1 MNWLRTIAPDIV
13 AMKKLLLAILSVLC
27 LLSCSRVEEAKNVV
41 AMAEAMRLGEGKIYS
56 DSTKLAETVNALKPF
71 RWIYPTDYARAN
83 YYYGRL
89 LMDSCNNEV
98 EAMRCFINASHTN
111 TKDYHLLY
119 RVYTNMGLLCYYI
132 EDYYG
137 IGFQMFKF
145 AYNQIEHTNN
155 TWSIFSAT
163 YNLAWGAAKLKSDE
177 TYQYTQQIINYCN
190 DSTIIYHSNL
200 AYAILYLNTKKYKL
214 SLHYADKYFQHYSE
228 EPFVHLIKAQ
238 AFSYLG
244 QKDSA
249 VHYAKFVTQ
258 NTTNIEKLK
267 NAYYILQYDD
277 ADNISKDSVNI
288 ISADRMDI
296 QNELDRKHQRLTKA
310 IQLLEQDLNRKPN
323 YPLIIIIAAALTA
336 FIVVTAITAKRI
348 RKKQKRLKHEQLSVE
363 ERQKKLERDALI
375 YERQRNEHLNKL
387 KTQLED
393 TCRAIRETQDLRN
406 TMKWELFDEM
416 CAVAD
421 LRLMNIATRL
431 KSFGLNEREVRLCV
445 LVMIDDFSGKEIAQ
459 NINYA
464 ESGIRSLKSKT
475 AKKIGTDSKN
485 LRHYLI
491 SIALF
496 DA

>member
-1 MNWLRTIAPDIV
+1 MRTIAPDIV
-13 AMKKLLLAILSVLC
+13 AMKKFLLTILSVLC
-27 LLSCSRVEEAKNVV
+27 LLSCSRVEEARKVV
-41 AMAEAMRLGEGKIYS
+41 AVAEAMRLGEGKIYS

-111 TKDYHLLY
+111 TKDKIKGRIYC
-119 RVYTNMGLLCYYI
+119 NMGIMSEMCDSNLLAYEMY
-132 EDYYG
+132 EKS
-137 IGFQMFKF
+137 MFIFKAANDTF
-145 AYNQIEHTNN
+145 AYYHAKNDMAIALANLKKKKECLELLNHIINESNDSDVVSLSYCHMGSLYCLLGQYDSAIWCANKALKYKENF
-155 TWSIFSAT
+155 FSAR
-163 YNLAWGAAKLKSDE
+163 
-177 TYQYTQQIINYCN
+177 
-190 DSTIIYHSNL
+190 
-200 AYAILYLNTKKYKL
+200 
-214 SLHYADKYFQHYSE
+214 
-228 EPFVHLIKAQ
+228 IKAQ
-238 AFSYLG
+238 SFHYLG
-244 QKDSA
+244 IKDSA
-249 VHYAKFVTQ
+249 VFYAQ
-258 NTTNIEKLK
+258 QWMEKTYFLIDIK
-267 NAYYILQYDD
+267 SAKYILQYDD

-485 LRHYLI
+485 LRTTLQN
-491 SIALF
+491 IAIIP
-496 DA
+496 D